1 MANTKLSLSSK
12 VDKTTGQSEVLIQL
26 RCGNFSQRVK
36 SRVFIYPKYFNADKH
51 KIVISQRILT
61 KEVTA
66 AQQAK
71 SKVDEICNT
80 LLEKFQTTQRE
91 TIKDGWAQDIVDRV
105 MFPENYAIE
114 EEHTFFERYEQF
126 IDGADLSVPRYR
138 HYQVMERILKRYEL
152 YTGRTLTF
160 DMLDNLELEK
170 IRDFIRDEHKF
181 FTVDKNG
188 KRKPIKRYAAVYATV
203 PESRY
208 PVERGQNYLV
218 YTMKIIRA
226 FINWALQQGY
236 TTNDPF
242 RGFKMGTDKYGTP
255 IYITSQERDI
265 IYNFDLSA
273 KPHLDRQRDVFVF
286 QCLLGCRI
294 GDLYKMTK
302 DNLVEDAYGTAIEY
316 IPEKTKKKNP
326 RTVKV
331 YLHPTA
337 LAIIGKYETTLKD
350 DKALLPLI
358 SQQKYNDAIKEVFRA
373 CGITRMVPVLN
384 SITRTTEMKP
394 ICDVASSHMARRT
407 FVGNLYKQVKDPNL
421 VGKLSGHAEGSRA
434 FARYRDIDDEMIKEM
449 TSLLD

>member
-12 VDKTTGQSEVLIQL
+12 VDKKTKQSEVLIQL
-26 RCGNFSQRVK
+26 RCGTFSQRVK
-36 SRVFIYPKYFNADKH
+36 SRVFIYPKYFDAEARKFVF
-51 KIVISQRILT
+51 KQKTIT
-61 KEVTA
+61 KESA
-66 AQQAK
+66 AMQKAK
-71 SKVDEICNT
+71 TKIDEICNT
-80 LLEKFQTTQRE
+80 LIEKFQATKRD
-91 TIKDGWAQDIVDRV
+91 TIQEGWAQDIVDRI
-105 MFPENYAIE
+105 MFPENYAVE
-114 EEHTFFERYEQF
+114 EENKFFERYEQF
-126 IDGADLSVPRYR
+126 VNGADLSIPRYR

-152 YTGRTLTF
+152 YTGTTLSFET
-160 DMLDNLELEK
+160 LDNLELEK

-181 FTVDKNG
+181 FIVDKEG
-188 KRKPIKRYAAVYATV
+188 KRKPLAKYAAVYATV
-203 PESRY
+203 PEYRY
-208 PVERGQNYLV
+208 PEERGQNYLV

-226 FINWALQQGY
+226 FINWAMQQGY

-255 IYITSQERDI
+255 IYITTQERDA
-265 IYNFDLSA
+265 IYNFDLSE
-273 KPHLDRQRDVFVF
+273 KPNLERQRDVFVF
-286 QCLLGCRI
+286 QCMLGCRI

-302 DNLVEDAYGTAIEY
+302 DNLVEDSYGTAIEY

-337 LAIIGKYETTLKD
+337 LAILSKYEGSLSD

-373 CGITRMVPVLN
+373 CGINRMVPVLDT
-384 SITRTTEMKP
+384 ITRKTEMKP

-434 FARYRDIDDEMIKEM
+434 FARYRDIDDEMISDM
-449 TSLLD
+449 TKLL

>member
-12 VDKTTGQSEVLIQL
+12 VDKTTKQSEVLIQL
-26 RCGNFSQRVK
+26 RCGTFSQRVK
-36 SRVFIYPKYFNADKH
+36 SRVFIFPKYFDSKNH
-51 KIVISQRILT
+51 KIVINQRTLT
-61 KEVTA
+61 KEVVA
-66 AQQAK
+66 MQQAK
-71 SKVDEICNT
+71 KKVDDICNA
-80 LLEKFQTTQRE
+80 LLEKFQTTKRDS
-91 TIKDGWAQDIVDRV
+91 IKEGWAQDIVDRI
-105 MFPENYAIE
+105 MFPENYTVE

-126 IDGADLSVPRYR
+126 VNGADLSIPRYR

-152 YTGRTLTF
+152 YTGHSLTF
-160 DMLDNLELEK
+160 ETLDNLELEK

-181 FTVDKNG
+181 FTVDKEG
-188 KRKPIKRYAAVYATV
+188 KRKPIKKYAAIYATV
-203 PESRY
+203 PEYRY
-208 PVERGQNYLV
+208 PEERGQNYLV

-226 FINWALQQGY
+226 FINWAMQQGY
-236 TTNDPF
+236 TSNDPF
-242 RGFKMGTDKYGTP
+242 RGFKIGMDKYGSP
-255 IYITSQERDI
+255 IYITTQERDT

-273 KPHLDRQRDVFVF
+273 QAHLERQRDVFIF
-286 QCLLGCRI
+286 QCMLGCRV

-302 DNLVEDAYGTAIEY
+302 DNIVEDSYGKAIEY

-337 LAIIGKYETTLKD
+337 LAILNKYEGSLAD

-373 CGITRMVPVLN
+373 CGITRMVPVLDT
-384 SITRTTEMKP
+384 ITRKTEMKP

-434 FARYRDIDDEMIKEM
+434 FARYRDIDDEMISDM
-449 TSLLD
+449 TKLL

>member
-12 VDKTTGQSEVLIQL
+12 VDKTTKQSEVLIQL

-36 SRVFIYPKYFNADKH
+36 SRVFIYPKYFKPKTR
-51 KIVISQRILT
+51 KIVIDARIIT
-61 KEVTA
+61 KEVA
-66 AQQAK
+66 AMQLAN
-71 SKVDEICNT
+71 SKVDLICNT
-80 LLEKFQTTQRE
+80 LIEKFQATQRD
-91 TIKDGWAQDIVDRV
+91 TIQEGWAQDIVDRIV
-105 MFPENYAIE
+105 YPENYTVE

-138 HYQVMERILKRYEL
+138 HYKVMERILKRYEL
-152 YTGRTLTF
+152 YTGRSLSF
-160 DMLDNLELEK
+160 GMLDNLELEK

-181 FTVDKNG
+181 FTVDKEG
-188 KRKPIKRYAAVYATV
+188 KRKPVKRYAAVYATV
-203 PESRY
+203 PEYRY
-208 PVERGQNYLV
+208 PEERGQNYLV

-236 TTNDPF
+236 THNDPF
-242 RGFKMGTDKYGTP
+242 RGFKLGMDKYGTP
-255 IYITSQERDI
+255 IYITTQERDT
-265 IYNFDLSA
+265 IYNFDLSE
-273 KPHLDRQRDVFVF
+273 KPHLERQRDVFVF

-302 DNLVEDAYGTAIEY
+302 DNLVEDSYGTAIEY

-337 LAIIGKYETTLKD
+337 LAIIGKYEGELND

-373 CGITRMVPVLN
+373 CGITRMVPVLDT
-384 SITRTTEMKP
+384 ITRKTEMKP

-434 FARYRDIDDEMIKEM
+434 FARYRDIDDEMISDM
-449 TSLLD
+449 TKLL

>member
-12 VDKTTGQSEVLIQL
+12 VDKTTKQSEVLIQL
-26 RCGNFSQRVK
+26 RCGTFSQRVK
-36 SRVFIYPKYFNADKH
+36 SRVFIFPQYFDAKNH
-51 KIVISQRILT
+51 KIAIKQRTLT
-61 KEVTA
+61 KEVIA
-66 AQQAK
+66 MQQAK
-71 SKVDEICNT
+71 SKVDNICNT
-80 LLEKFQTTQRE
+80 LLEKFQNTQRDS
-91 TIKDGWAQDIVDRV
+91 IKEGWAQDIVDRI
-105 MFPENYAIE
+105 MFPENYTME

-126 IDGADLSVPRYR
+126 VNGADLSIPRYR

-152 YTGRTLTF
+152 YTGHNLTF
-160 DMLDNLELEK
+160 ETLDNLELEK

-181 FTVDKNG
+181 FTVDKDG
-188 KRKPIKRYAAVYATV
+188 KRKPIKKYAAVYAMV
-203 PESRY
+203 PEYRY
-208 PVERGQNYLV
+208 PEERGQNYLV

-226 FINWALQQGY
+226 FINWAMQQGY

-242 RGFKMGTDKYGTP
+242 RGFKIGVDKYGSP
-255 IYITSQERDI
+255 IYITTQERDT

-273 KPHLDRQRDVFVF
+273 KPNLERQRDIFVF
-286 QCLLGCRI
+286 QCMLGCRV

-302 DNLVEDAYGTAIEY
+302 DNIVEDSYGKAIEY

-337 LAIIGKYETTLKD
+337 LAILSKYEGSLAD

-358 SQQKYNDAIKEVFRA
+358 SQQKYNDAIKEVFKT
-373 CGITRMVPVLN
+373 CGITRMVPVLDTI
-384 SITRTTEMKP
+384 SRKTEMKP
-394 ICDVASSHMARRT
+394 ICDVATSHMARRT

-434 FARYRDIDDEMIKEM
+434 FARYRDIDDEMISDM
-449 TSLLD
+449 TKLL

>member
-12 VDKTTGQSEVLIQL
+12 VDKKTKQSEVLIQL
-26 RCGNFSQRVK
+26 RCGTFSQRVK
-36 SRVFIYPKYFNADKH
+36 SRVFIYPKYFDAEARKFVF
-51 KIVISQRILT
+51 KQKTIT
-61 KEVTA
+61 KESA
-66 AQQAK
+66 AMQKAK
-71 SKVDEICNT
+71 TKIDEICNT
-80 LLEKFQTTQRE
+80 LIEKFQATKRD
-91 TIKDGWAQDIVDRV
+91 TIQEGWAQDIVDRI
-105 MFPENYAIE
+105 MFPENYAVE
-114 EEHTFFERYEQF
+114 EENKFFERYEQF
-126 IDGADLSVPRYR
+126 VNGADLSIPRYR

-152 YTGRTLTF
+152 YTGTTLSFET
-160 DMLDNLELEK
+160 LDNLELEK

-181 FTVDKNG
+181 FTVDKEG
-188 KRKPIKRYAAVYATV
+188 KRKPLAKYAAVYATV
-203 PESRY
+203 PEYRY
-208 PVERGQNYLV
+208 PEERGQNYLV

-226 FINWALQQGY
+226 FINWAMQQGY

-255 IYITSQERDI
+255 IYITTQERDA
-265 IYNFDLSA
+265 IYNFDLSE
-273 KPHLDRQRDVFVF
+273 KPNLERQRDVFVF
-286 QCLLGCRI
+286 QCMLGCRI

-302 DNLVEDAYGTAIEY
+302 DNLVEDSYGTAIEY

-337 LAIIGKYETTLKD
+337 LAILSKYEGTLTD
-350 DKALLPLI
+350 DKAFLPLI

-373 CGITRMVPVLN
+373 CGINRMVPVLDT
-384 SITRTTEMKP
+384 ITRKTEMKP

-434 FARYRDIDDEMIKEM
+434 FARYRDIDDEMISDM
-449 TSLLD
+449 TKLL

>member
-12 VDKTTGQSEVLIQL
+12 VDKKTKQSEVLIQL
-26 RCGNFSQRVK
+26 RCGTFSQRVK
-36 SRVFIYPKYFNADKH
+36 SRVFIYPKYFDAEARKFVF
-51 KIVISQRILT
+51 KQKTIT
-61 KEVTA
+61 KESA
-66 AQQAK
+66 AMQKAK
-71 SKVDEICNT
+71 TKIDEICNT
-80 LLEKFQTTQRE
+80 LIEKFQATKRD
-91 TIKDGWAQDIVDRV
+91 TIQEGWAQDIVDRI
-105 MFPENYAIE
+105 MFPENYAVE
-114 EEHTFFERYEQF
+114 EENKFFERYEQF
-126 IDGADLSVPRYR
+126 VNGADLSIPRYR

-152 YTGRTLTF
+152 YTGTTLSFET
-160 DMLDNLELEK
+160 LDNLELEK

-181 FTVDKNG
+181 FTVDKEG
-188 KRKPIKRYAAVYATV
+188 KRKPLAKYAAVYATV
-203 PESRY
+203 PEYRY
-208 PVERGQNYLV
+208 PEERGQNYLV

-226 FINWALQQGY
+226 FINWAMQQGY

-255 IYITSQERDI
+255 IYITTQERDA
-265 IYNFDLSA
+265 IYNFDLSE
-273 KPHLDRQRDVFVF
+273 KPNLERQRDVFVF
-286 QCLLGCRI
+286 QCMLGCRI

-302 DNLVEDAYGTAIEY
+302 DNLVEDSYGTAIEY

-337 LAIIGKYETTLKD
+337 LAILSKYEGSLSD

-373 CGITRMVPVLN
+373 CGINRMVPVLDT
-384 SITRTTEMKP
+384 ITRKTEMKP

-434 FARYRDIDDEMIKEM
+434 FARYRDIDDEMISDM
-449 TSLLD
+449 TKLL